1 MKKLL
6 GIVVLG
12 LLFTSSVFAKKAE
25 YPKLPKDVAWGDKYF
40 KSLVSKDYKDYGMQV
55 VDKKDGHPVRLGNQ
69 SIRFEVRPGD
79 CSNDTNPDGWND
91 CEHDSERHE
100 LSGQRTPKGTY
111 WYAWS
116 IYFSED
122 HFNGY
127 PTFVTLGQFHQHGKY
142 SYPPWMFTNY
152 KGGYWFRQRISN
164 TSQDVSKTLKIY
176 SLLSRKEVL
185 GKWNDVLVNV
195 KWSHKKDGFI
205 KVLINGKILYDYKG
219 RTKAKGTK
227 SYFKFG
233 IYRSEMKAD
242 WLYSEF
248 NKDKLKGLPTQI
260 IYYDEVR
267 RLKGESC
274 KKLKLEDLGYS
285 CEELEGQKISKIDK
299 GEEASTRYIEYIAL
313 IKNKTDDSVLIKVRA
328 ASQELAIEEAMKKC
342 TEKHEEGCYVH
353 YSNQVGFG
361 Q

>member
-12 LLFTSSVFAKKAE
+12 LLFVFSAFGKEPE
-25 YPKLPKDVAWGDKYF
+25 YPKLPKDVALGAKYF
-40 KSLVSKDYKDYGMQV
+40 KSLISDDYKDYGMQV
-55 VDKKDGHPVRLGNQ
+55 VDKKDGHPVRLGNK

-79 CSNDTNPDGWND
+79 CSVADGYND

-100 LSGQRTPKGTY
+100 LSGKEMSGGT
-111 WYAWS
+111 WWFAWS
-116 IYFSED
+116 IYFPED

-127 PTFVTLGQFHQHGKY
+127 PTYVTLGQFHQYGKY

-164 TSQDVSKTLKIY
+164 TSPDVSKTLKIY
-176 SLLSRKEVL
+176 PLLSRKEVL

-195 KWSHKKDGFI
+195 KWSHKKDAFI
-205 KVLINGKILYDYKG
+205 KVWINGKIFYDYEG
-219 RTKAKGTK
+219 RTKAKGSK
-227 SYFKFG
+227 PYFKFG
-233 IYRSEMKAD
+233 LYRSEMKAD
-242 WLYSEF
+242 WLYSKF

-267 RLKGESC
+267 RIKGKSC
-274 KKLKLEDLGYS
+274 EKLKLEDLGYS
-285 CEELEGQKISKIDK
+285 CEELEGQEITKIDK
-299 GEEASTRYIEYIAL
+299 GEEASTRDIEYIAL

-328 ASQELAIEEAMKKC
+328 ESKELAIEEAMKKC
-342 TEKHEEGCYVH
+342 TEKHKEGCYVH
-353 YSNQVGFG
+353 YSSTVAFG